1 MNVFSSLRVSQ
12 KILLLVA
19 WLALGFAGLGVAYY
33 WQVDQEAKVR
43 ETAQNYNLFE
53 KFLQQGRGHLQDFI
67 ANSYRLAADS
77 DELRANKEAFIGAFN
92 QAELLAKKE
101 TSLPNPHKI
110 VSQFETVQA
119 SASTQNVSEVT
130 PGKPRY
136 SDDKI
141 YTQFKVLEAIVKQ
154 RARPQE
160 LAAWV
165 ELQRL
170 HDTFIQS
177 HDENALNNVQGFGR
191 DFLTTQKSV
200 LRPDAGLT
208 QLITALD
215 DYLAS
220 FTLEAPPQRPVVF
233 DGQKYLP
240 VLQQLNELQQGLES
254 QLIKFTGAMDEQ
266 IQLVRA
272 IFIALI
278 FVVVM
283 GAAVG
288 IYFIYKSIVFPLVH
302 MQNVMQRI
310 NKGNVKAR
318 VKILEHD
325 ELGDLG
331 RAFNQLLDDRF
342 QFLQD
347 QFLENEILNNSIIS
361 LIKAVGLIARKDLT
375 IKVPVSADIT
385 GTISDAI
392 NLLTSET
399 AKTLWQ
405 VKDISA
411 QVNQLADGL
420 QKQSRL
426 VVQVAEDE
434 RKQVIATG
442 KAMEI
447 SAKTM
452 GDIAAKAQNADK
464 FAIMAIDNTQSAR
477 DTVSRSVSGILSIR
491 ETISETEK
499 RIKRLGDRSQEIS
512 GIVNLINTIAER
524 THILALNASMH
535 AASAGEAGKGFAVVA
550 DEVQRLAE
558 NAREATAEISSMV
571 NNIRIE
577 TADAVNTMNKLI
589 TQVAEGTRLA
599 ESAGAQMEDTVTVTK
614 RLVEQVQ
621 HIAHSS
627 AQQAELSNRVRDRT
641 TIIRSFTEK
650 TGLQLTQQKQHTDSL
665 KLFCETLVERVNSFS
680 LPEHEKDNSSV

>member
-12 KILLLVA
+12 KIMLLVG
-19 WLALGFAGLGVAYY
+19 WLAVGFAGLGVAYY
-33 WQVDQEAKVR
+33 WQVDQEAQVR
-43 ETAQNYNLFE
+43 ETAQNYDLFE
-53 KFLQQGRGHLQDFI
+53 KSILQGRAHLQDFI
-67 ANSYRLAADS
+67 VNSLHLESGSEILKGDK
-77 DELRANKEAFIGAFN
+77 NAFVSALN
-92 QAELLAKKE
+92 QAELLANKE
-101 TSLPNPHKI
+101 KSLPNPHAIMSLFEAASSAPAQANQSDATKRTFAKEKI
-110 VSQFETVQA
+110 H
-119 SASTQNVSEVT
+119 
-130 PGKPRY
+130 
-136 SDDKI
+136 
-141 YTQFKVLEAIVKQ
+141 TQFKVLEAIVKQ

-170 HDTFIQS
+170 HEVFVGEFKEAGLS
-177 HDENALNNVQGFGR
+177 VLVGFVH
-191 DFLTTQKSV
+191 DFLATQKSV

-208 QLITALD
+208 QLISGLEE
-215 DYLAS
+215 YQAS
-220 FTLEAPPQRPVVF
+220 LTPVAPQEQVAIFDPQAY
-233 DGQKYLP
+233 QP
-240 VLQQLNELQQGLES
+240 VLQQLTEVQQRLEG
-254 QLIKFTGAMDEQ
+254 QLIKLTGVMDEQ

-272 IFIALI
+272 VFIALI

-283 GAAVG
+283 GAAIG

-318 VKILEHD
+318 VKMLDQD

-331 RAFNQLLDDRF
+331 RAFNQLLNDRF
-342 QFLQD
+342 EFLQE

-361 LIKAVGLIARKDLT
+361 LIKAVGMIARKDLT

-411 QVNQLADGL
+411 EVNQLADGL

-442 KAMEI
+442 RALEI

-452 GDIAAKAQNADK
+452 GDIANNAQNADK
-464 FAIMAIDNTQSAR
+464 FAVMAIDNTQSAR
-477 DTVSRSVSGILSIR
+477 DTVSRSVAGILSIR

-599 ESAGAQMEDTVTVTK
+599 ESAGVKMEETVVVTK

-621 HIAHSS
+621 QIAHSS
-627 AQQAELSNRVRDRT
+627 AQQAELSNRVRDRA

-665 KLFCETLVERVNSFS
+665 KVFCDTLVERVNSFS
-680 LPEHEKDNSSV
+680 LPAQEKNTSSV

>member
-1 MNVFSSLRVSQ
+1 MSVFSRLRVSQ
-12 KILLLVA
+12 KIMLLVG
-19 WLALGFAGLGVAYY
+19 WLGLGFAGLGVAYY
-33 WQVDQEAKVR
+33 WQVDQEARLR
-43 ETAQNYNLFE
+43 ETAQNYALFE
-53 KFLQQGRGHLQDFI
+53 KFFQQARGYLQDYMV
-67 ANSYRLAADS
+67 NSYQSGSDS
-77 DELRANKEAFIGAFN
+77 ERAKGDKENFLRALNS
-92 QAELLAKKE
+92 AELLASKE
-101 TSLPNPHKI
+101 KSLPNPHALAAMFSAAGSVTQSDAQITPRSFSLESI
-110 VSQFETVQA
+110 VL
-119 SASTQNVSEVT
+119 
-130 PGKPRY
+130 RY
-136 SDDKI
+136 
-141 YTQFKVLEAIVKQ
+141 KVLEAIVRQ
-154 RARPQE
+154 RAKPQE

-165 ELQRL
+165 ELQRF
-170 HDTFIQS
+170 HESFVSGFDQA
-177 HDENALNNVQGFGR
+177 ALTALEGFVR
-191 DFLTTQKSV
+191 DFLTMQKSV
-200 LRPDAGLT
+200 VRPDAGS
-208 QLITALD
+208 QHLITGLD
-215 DYLAS
+215 DYVASLTPVATPVEKKAGFDAQAYQPLLA
-220 FTLEAPPQRPVVF
+220 QM
-233 DGQKYLP
+233 GQ
-240 VLQQLNELQQGLES
+240 LQQQIES
-254 QLIKFTGAMDEQ
+254 QLIKMTGVMDEQ

-272 IFIALI
+272 VFIALI

-283 GAAVG
+283 GCAVG
-288 IYFIYKSIVFPLVH
+288 IYFIYKSIVYPLVH

-310 NKGNVKAR
+310 NKGNIKAR
-318 VKILEHD
+318 VKILERD

-331 RAFNQLLDDRF
+331 RAFNQLLDERF
-342 QFLQD
+342 QFLQE
-347 QFLENEILNNSIIS
+347 QSLENEILNNSIIS
-361 LIKAVGLIARKDLT
+361 LIKAVGMIARKDLT
-375 IKVPVSADIT
+375 IRVPVSADIT

-399 AKTLWQ
+399 SKTLWQ

-434 RKQVIATG
+434 RKHVIAAG
-442 KAMEI
+442 KALEI
-447 SAKTM
+447 SARTM
-452 GDIAAKAQNADK
+452 GDIANNAQNADK
-464 FAIMAIDNTQSAR
+464 FAVIAIDNTQVAR

-577 TADAVNTMNKLI
+577 TADAVGTMNKLI

-599 ESAGAQMEDTVTVTK
+599 ESAGEKMEETVVVIK

-621 HIAHSS
+621 SIAQSS
-627 AQQAELSNRVRDRT
+627 AQQAELSNKVRDRSI
-641 TIIRSFTEK
+641 IIRSFTEK

-665 KLFCETLVERVNSFS
+665 KAYCDTLVERVNSFTLPAQEKS
-680 LPEHEKDNSSV
+680 LSSVQ

>member
-19 WLALGFAGLGVAYY
+19 WLALGFAALGVAYY

-43 ETAQNYNLFE
+43 ETAQNYNLFD
-53 KFLQQGRGHLQDFI
+53 KYLQQGRGHLQDFI
-67 ANSYRLAADS
+67 ANSYLGAAS
-77 DELRANKEAFIGAFN
+77 EELKANQEAFLSTFN
-92 QAELLAKKE
+92 HAQLLAKKE
-101 TSLPNPHKI
+101 PSLPNPQKI
-110 VSQFETVQA
+110 VAAFEAVQA
-119 SASTQNVSEVT
+119 APSAAGDTASAQQRYPDEKIRTQ
-130 PGKPRY
+130 Y
-136 SDDKI
+136 KI
-141 YTQFKVLEAIVKQ
+141 LEAIVKQ
-154 RARPQE
+154 RAKPQE

-170 HDTFIQS
+170 HEGFMADRQEANLAS
-177 HDENALNNVQGFGR
+177 VQGFVR
-191 DFLTTQKSV
+191 DFITTQKSV
-200 LRPDAGLT
+200 LRPDAGLV
-208 QLITALD
+208 QLLAALE
-215 DYLAS
+215 DYAAS
-220 FTLEAPPQRPVVF
+220 FTLEAVPTQQAGF
-233 DGQKYLP
+233 DGQKYKP
-240 VLQQLNELQQGLES
+240 VLQQVAQLQQGLES
-254 QLIKFTGAMDEQ
+254 QLIKFTAAMDEQ

-310 NKGNVKAR
+310 NKGNSKAR
-318 VKILEHD
+318 VKILEQD

-361 LIKAVGLIARKDLT
+361 LIRAVGLIARKDLT
-375 IKVPVSADIT
+375 IHVPVSADIT

-411 QVNQLADGL
+411 QVNELADAL

-442 KAMEI
+442 RAMEI

-452 GDIAAKAQNADK
+452 GDIAAKAQSADR
-464 FAIMAIDNTQSAR
+464 FAVIAIDNTQSAR

-599 ESAGAQMEDTVTVTK
+599 ESAGAKMEDTVAVTK

-621 HIAHSS
+621 LIAHSS
-627 AQQAELSNRVRDRT
+627 TQQAELSNRVRDRA

-665 KLFCETLVERVNSFS
+665 KAYCETLVERVNSFT
-680 LPEHEKDNSSV
+680 LPEHDKEHSSV

>member
-1 MNVFSSLRVSQ
+1 MKVFSSLRISQ
-12 KILLLVA
+12 KIMLLVA
-19 WLALGFAGLGVAYY
+19 WLALGFAGLGIAYY
-33 WQVDQEAKVR
+33 WQIDQEAQVR
-43 ETAQNYNLFE
+43 ETTQNYNLYENFI
-53 KFLQQGRGHLQDFI
+53 QQGRGHLQDFI
-67 ANSYRLAADS
+67 INSYHLAPQS
-77 DELRANKEAFIGAFN
+77 DELRAHKDAFISAFN
-92 QAELLAKKE
+92 HAQLLAQKIP
-101 TSLPNPHKI
+101 SLPNPNKI
-110 VSQFETVQA
+110 VGLFDSINTTAVQPSNTNNETPSQRYA
-119 SASTQNVSEVT
+119 S
-130 PGKPRY
+130 
-136 SDDKI
+136 DKI
-141 YTQFKVLEAIVKQ
+141 QMHFKVLEAIIKQ

-170 HDTFIQS
+170 HEAFRTTEQNS
-177 HDENALNNVQGFGR
+177 TLNALQGFVH

-215 DYLAS
+215 EYLAS
-220 FTLEAPPQRPVVF
+220 FAPIAETKTPQIIF
-233 DGQKYLP
+233 DGQQYQP
-240 VLQQLNELQQGLES
+240 VLQQITDMQQGLES
-254 QLIKFTGAMDEQ
+254 LLIKHTGLMDEQ

-272 IFIALI
+272 IFIAMI
-278 FVVVM
+278 FMVVM

-288 IYFIYKSIVFPLVH
+288 IYFIYKSIVFPLLH
-302 MQNVMQRI
+302 IQNVMQRI
-310 NKGNVKAR
+310 NKGSIKAR
-318 VKILEHD
+318 VKMLEQD

-342 QFLQD
+342 QFLQE

-442 KAMEI
+442 KALEI
-447 SAKTM
+447 TAKTM
-452 GDIAAKAQNADK
+452 SEIAANAQNADK
-464 FAIMAIDNTQSAR
+464 FAVIAIDNTQSAR
-477 DTVSRSVSGILSIR
+477 DTVSRSVSGILNIR

-599 ESAGAQMEDTVTVTK
+599 ESAGEKMEDTVSVTK

-627 AQQAELSNRVRDRT
+627 AQQAELSNRVRDRA

-680 LPEHEKDNSSV
+680 LPEQDKNN

>member
-43 ETAQNYNLFE
+43 ETAAHYSLFE
-53 KFLQQGRGHLQDFI
+53 KYLQQGRGHLQDFI
-67 ANSYRLAADS
+67 ANSYLGTAADAAKLS
-77 DELRANKEAFIGAFN
+77 QDAFVSTLN
-92 QAELLAKKE
+92 QAQLLAKKE
-101 TSLPNPHKI
+101 ASLPNLQTL
-110 VSQFETVQA
+110 VSA
-119 SASTQNVSEVT
+119 YAAARSSASEPAQAA
-130 PGKPRY
+130 PA
-136 SDDKI
+136 KI
-141 YTQFKVLEAIVKQ
+141 QYAEEKIRTQFKVLEAIIKQ
-154 RARPQE
+154 RAKPQE

-170 HDTFIQS
+170 HDGFMADLQEGALSRVQS
-177 HDENALNNVQGFGR
+177 FVR
-191 DFLTTQKSV
+191 DFIATQKNV
-200 LRPDAGLT
+200 LRPDAGLI
-208 QLITALD
+208 QLMAALE
-215 DYLAS
+215 DYAAS
-220 FTLEAPPQRPVVF
+220 FAQEIVPVRAAGF
-233 DGQKYLP
+233 DGQKYQP
-240 VLQQLNELQQGLES
+240 VLQHIIQLQQGLES
-254 QLIKFTGAMDEQ
+254 QLIKFTAAMDEQ

-272 IFIALI
+272 VFIALI

-310 NKGNVKAR
+310 NKGNAKAR
-318 VKILEHD
+318 VKMLEQD

-375 IKVPVSADIT
+375 IHVPVSADIT

-411 QVNQLADGL
+411 QVNELADAL

-434 RKQVIATG
+434 RRQVIATG

-452 GDIAAKAQNADK
+452 GDIAANAQNADK
-464 FAIMAIDNTQSAR
+464 FAVIAIDNTQSAR

-577 TADAVNTMNKLI
+577 TADAVGTMNKLI

-599 ESAGAQMEDTVTVTK
+599 ESAGEKMEDTVAVTK

-621 HIAHSS
+621 LIAHSS
-627 AQQAELSNRVRDRT
+627 AQQAELSNRVRDRA

-665 KLFCETLVERVNSFS
+665 KSYCETLVERVNSFT
-680 LPEHEKDNSSV
+680 LPEHDKEYSSN